1 MENKHYKFLIGCIGL
16 RIIIA
21 ILAKNANEYQLKNL
35 GMIALLPA
43 LGFIFLYLSDLRKT
57 GIEAGGKIWWND
69 IRPIHGVL
77 YLLFAIY
84 ALKSVKKAWLIL
96 ALDVVMGLIFWYM
109 KYKKGKHPIT

>member
-1 MENKHYKFLIGCIGL
+1 MDNKHYKFLIGCIGL

-35 GMIALLPA
+35 GMIALIPA
-43 LGFIFLYLSDLRKT
+43 VTFIGLYLFDLRKT
-57 GIEAGGKIWWND
+57 GFEAGGKIWWND
-69 IRPIHGVL
+69 VRPIHGIL

-96 ALDVVMGLIFWYM
+96 ALDVAMGLIFWYM
-109 KYKKGKHPIT
+109 KYHMGYFI